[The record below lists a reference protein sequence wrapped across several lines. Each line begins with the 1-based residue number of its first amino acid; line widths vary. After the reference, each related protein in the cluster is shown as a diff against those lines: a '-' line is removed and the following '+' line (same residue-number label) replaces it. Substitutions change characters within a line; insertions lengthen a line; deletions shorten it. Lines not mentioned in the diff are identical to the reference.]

1 MELGTVK
8 VYVSLAAVMCEHSV
22 TLLDIAFIKS
32 LHCNRIARTRLLHKQ
47 NTGQKRST
55 CVGKMLL
62 YTEDKTQNAVVAQSV
77 KLHYGELVSLEPHAP
92 MVRQL
97 LK

>member
-32 LHCNRIARTRLLHKQ
+32 LHFVIELPGPDYCINKTLDKKDLHVSERCYSTPKIRHKMLWLHK
-47 NTGQKRST
+47 
-55 CVGKMLL
+55 V
-62 YTEDKTQNAVVAQSV
+62 
-77 KLHYGELVSLEPHAP
+77 
-92 MVRQL
+92 
-97 LK
+97 